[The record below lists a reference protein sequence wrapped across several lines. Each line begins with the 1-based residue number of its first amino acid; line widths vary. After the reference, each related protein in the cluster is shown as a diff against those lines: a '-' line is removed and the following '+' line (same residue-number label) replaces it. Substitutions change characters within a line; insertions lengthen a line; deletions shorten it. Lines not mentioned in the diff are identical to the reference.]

1 MSKVRVLIRPM
12 LAAFLAVTVLALTA
26 QQTNAADRR
35 DFTLINNS
43 WGVVIAYVY
52 VGPSD
57 DPDWGEDVLGDQ
69 VLAPG
74 ESVNIYFSRFD
85 GNGGK
90 CFYDIK
96 VVGMDGEEGYLWSVN
111 LCSTTT
117 VTFR

>member
-1 MSKVRVLIRPM
+1 MSKLRVLFRPM

-26 QQTNAADRR
+26 QQTHAADRR
-35 DFTLINNS
+35 DFTLINRS
-43 WGVVIAYVY
+43 PSVVIMYVY

-74 ESVNIYFSRFD
+74 ESVDIVFSRFD
-85 GNGGK
+85 GNSGK
-90 CFYDIK
+90 CLYDVK
-96 VVGMDGEEGYLWSVN
+96 VVGANGEEGYVWSVN
-111 LCSTTT
+111 LCTTTT